1 MTVLKYKDY
10 QGSVCFDDGRLL
22 IRVLHIDD
30 FLTTEC
36 DSASQAHATFV
47 ELIDDYLETCA
58 EVGKEPSKPFK
69 GSFNVRMAPELH
81 RKAAMAASD
90 HDESLNAWVVGCVEQ
105 RLSGRSWLVEV
116 SEVWAKYAF
125 RDSSRRTVRPG
136 RNVIQKMAP
145 RKIELG
151 AMTASYWASKER
163 QRHHG

>member
-36 DSASQAHATFV
+36 DSASQAHATFA

-58 EVGKEPSKPFK
+58 ELGKEPSKPFK
-69 GSFNVRMAPELH
+69 GSFNVRMTPELH
-81 RKAAMAASD
+81 RKAAMAAAD
-90 HDESLNAWVVGCVEQ
+90 HDESLNAWVVESVEQ
-105 RLSGRSWLVEV
+105 RISGRNWLVEV

-125 RDSSRRTVRPG
+125 RDSSRRKARPV
-136 RNVIQKMAP
+136 RNVVQPMGQST
-145 RKIELG
+145 IELG
-151 AMTASYWASKER
+151 AMNARYRAAKER
-163 QRHHG
+163 QTHHG